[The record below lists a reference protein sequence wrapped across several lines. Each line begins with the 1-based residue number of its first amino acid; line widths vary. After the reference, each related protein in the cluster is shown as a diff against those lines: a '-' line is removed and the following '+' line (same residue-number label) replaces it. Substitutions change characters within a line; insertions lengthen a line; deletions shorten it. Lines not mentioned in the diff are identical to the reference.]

1 MINTHAVGDVTIVE
15 LDQGA
20 VNALDLELVEAI
32 TTTLGRIDGP
42 IVLTGRGRAFSA
54 GVDLRRI
61 VEDGDDY
68 IERFLH
74 ALSRAFNAVFTF
86 PHPTV
91 AAVNGHAIAGGCV
104 IALACDLRLMSA
116 GTIGLTE
123 LPVGVAFPRIA
134 LEIVRYALGPLAAK
148 TVLQGEAVG
157 RQEALRLGMVDEV
170 VEASELL
177 ERSTDTAVKLA
188 RTPATLYART
198 KQDLHAPALSAVA
211 SEPEGA
217 LQVWTAPETKARL
230 EEFLASLSR
239 GSRPTDH

>member
-1 MINTHAVGDVTIVE
+1 VINVHEVGGVAVVE

-20 VNALDLELVEAI
+20 VNALDLELVEAV
-32 TTTLGRIDGP
+32 TTTLAGLNEP
-42 IVLTGRGRAFSA
+42 VVLTGRGRAFSA

-61 VEDGDDY
+61 VDDGDDY

-74 ALSRAFNAVFTF
+74 ALSRAFHAMFTH

-104 IALACDLRLMSA
+104 FALACDYRLMSA

-134 LEIVRYALGPLAAK
+134 LEIVRQALGPLATK
-148 TVLQGEAVG
+148 TVLLGETVG
-157 RQEALRLGMVDEV
+157 RDDAHRLGLIDEV
-170 VEASELL
+170 VAPHELL
-177 ERSTDTAVKLA
+177 EHATAAATKLS

-198 KQDLHAPALSAVA
+198 KADLHAPALAAVA
-211 SEPEGA
+211 SEPDGA
-217 LQVWTAPETKARL
+217 LAVWTAPETKAQL
-230 EEFLASLSR
+230 EEFLASLR
-239 GSRPTDH
+239 RD

>member
-1 MINTHAVGDVTIVE
+1 VINVHEVGGVAVVE

-32 TTTLGRIDGP
+32 TTTLAGLNEP
-42 IVLTGRGRAFSA
+42 VVLTGRGRAFSA

-61 VEDGDDY
+61 VEDGDAY
-68 IERFLH
+68 VERFLH
-74 ALSRAFNAVFTF
+74 ALSRAFHAVFSY

-104 IALACDLRLMSA
+104 FALACDYRLMSA

-134 LEIVRYALGPLAAK
+134 LEIVRHALGPLATK
-148 TVLQGEAVG
+148 TILLGETVG
-157 RQEALRLGMVDEV
+157 RDDAHRLGLVDEV
-170 VEASELL
+170 AAPHELL
-177 ERSTDTAVKLA
+177 EHATATAKKLA

-198 KQDLHAPALSAVA
+198 KQDLRAPALSAVA
-211 SEPEGA
+211 SEPDGA
-217 LQVWTAPETKARL
+217 LAVWTAPETQARL
-230 EEFLASLSR
+230 KEFLASLGR
-239 GSRPTDH
+239 T

>member
-1 MINTHAVGDVTIVE
+1 LINVHHVGEVAVLE

-20 VNALDLELVEAI
+20 VNALDLELVEHI
-32 TTTLGRIDGP
+32 TATLAGVDGP
-42 IVLTGRGRAFSA
+42 LVLTGRGRAFSA

-74 ALSRAFNAVFTF
+74 ALSRAFHAVFTY

-104 IALACDLRLMSA
+104 FALACDFRLMSA

-134 LEIVRYALGPLAAK
+134 LEIVRHALGPQASK
-148 TVLQGEAVG
+148 TILFGETVG
-157 RQEALRLGMVDEV
+157 RDDAHRLGLIDEV
-170 VEASELL
+170 AAPHELL
-177 ERSTDTAVKLA
+177 EHATTVAAKLA
-188 RTPATLYART
+188 RTPANLYART
-198 KQDLHAPALSAVA
+198 KLELRTPALNAA
-211 SEPEGA
+211 AREPDGA
-217 LQVWTAPETKARL
+217 LAVWTAPETKARL
-230 EEFLASLSR
+230 ADFLASL
-239 GSRPTDH
+239 GKG

>member
-1 MINTHAVGDVTIVE
+1 VINVHEVGGVAVVE

-32 TTTLGRIDGP
+32 TSTFSGLDEP

-54 GVDLRRI
+54 GVDLHRI
-61 VEDGDDY
+61 VDDGDDY

-74 ALSRAFNAVFTF
+74 ALSRAFHTVFSY

-104 IALACDLRLMSA
+104 LTLACDYRLMSA

-134 LEIVRYALGPLAAK
+134 LEIVRFALGPLTTK
-148 TVLQGEAVG
+148 TVLLGETVG
-157 RQEALRLGMVDEV
+157 RDDAHRLGMVDEV
-170 VEASELL
+170 VAPHELL
-177 ERSTDTAVKLA
+177 EHATAAATTLA

-198 KQDLHAPALSAVA
+198 KGDLHAPALAAVA
-211 SEPEGA
+211 SEPDGA
-217 LQVWTAPETKARL
+217 LAVWTAPETKARL
-230 EEFLASLSR
+230 KEFLASLGR
-239 GSRPTDH
+239 R

>member
-1 MINTHAVGDVTIVE
+1 MINVHDVGGVAVVE
-15 LDQGA
+15 LDHGA

-32 TTTLGRIDGP
+32 TSTLAGLNQP

-61 VEDGDDY
+61 VEDGDAY

-74 ALSRAFNAVFTF
+74 ALSKAFHAVFTH

-104 IALACDLRLMSA
+104 FALACDYRLMSA

-134 LEIVRYALGPLAAK
+134 LEIVRHALGSLATK
-148 TVLQGEAVG
+148 TVLLGETVG
-157 RQEALRLGMVDEV
+157 RDDAHRLGMVDEV
-170 VEASELL
+170 VIPHELL
-177 ERSTDTAVKLA
+177 EHATEAVAKLA

-198 KQDLHAPALSAVA
+198 KGDLHAPTLAAVA
-211 SEPEGA
+211 SEPDGA
-217 LQVWTAPETKARL
+217 LAVWTAPETKARL
-230 EEFLASLSR
+230 KEFLASLGRS
-239 GSRPTDH
+239 